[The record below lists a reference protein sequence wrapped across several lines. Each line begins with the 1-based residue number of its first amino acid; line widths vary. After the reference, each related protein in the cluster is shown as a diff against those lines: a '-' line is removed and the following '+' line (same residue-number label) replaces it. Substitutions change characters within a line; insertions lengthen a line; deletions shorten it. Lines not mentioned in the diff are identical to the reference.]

1 MPTSP
6 QNFKVHLRVPR
17 KSLHAHLPNLLAILL
32 LAGLVHNSQAQEVDA
47 RSITEALT
55 SPAQP
60 TTATDIDDDDV
71 SGSFRAMKPDPVK
84 EQCEPRPARFGASD
98 SSGDRAFRNLI
109 ELPVAQINLT
119 VEFDSGQST
128 LTAQGQVQL
137 DEAAKALNG
146 TALTN
151 VSFAVV
157 GHTDRVGTAAANQK
171 LSCDRALSAKAYLV
185 GAGIAPDRLMTL
197 GKGYRELLNRQNPTA
212 AENRRVQFRRLSTTS
227 GTP

>member
-1 MPTSP
+1 MPTPP

-17 KSLHAHLPNLLAILL
+17 KSLHAHLPNLLATLL
-32 LAGLVHNSQAQEVDA
+32 LAALAQNSQAQAVDA

-55 SPAQP
+55 SSAQP
-60 TTATDIDDDDV
+60 TTATDIDDADV

-84 EQCEPRPARFGASD
+84 EQCEPRPTRFGADD
-98 SSGDRAFRNLI
+98 SSGDRTFRNLV

-119 VEFDSGQST
+119 LEFEFAQAT
-128 LTAQGQVQL
+128 LTAKDMAQL
-137 DEAAKALNG
+137 DEATKALNG
-146 TALTN
+146 PALAN

-212 AENRRVQFRRLSTTS
+212 AENRRVQFRRLSATS
-227 GTP
+227 ATP

>member
-1 MPTSP
+1 MPTPP
-6 QNFKVHLRVPR
+6 QNLKAHIPVAR
-17 KSLHAHLPNLLAILL
+17 KSLYAHLPNLLATLL
-32 LAGLVHNSQAQEVDA
+32 LAALAHNSQAQVVDA
-47 RSITEALT
+47 RSITAALT
-55 SPAQP
+55 SSAQP
-60 TTATDIDDDDV
+60 SPATDIDDDDA
-71 SGSFRAMKPDPVK
+71 SGGFKAMKPDPVK
-84 EQCEPRPARFGASD
+84 EQCEPRPTRFGASD

-119 VEFDSGQST
+119 VEFEFAQST
-128 LTAQGQVQL
+128 LTAQGKSQL

-146 TALTN
+146 TALAN

-185 GAGIAPDRLMTL
+185 GVGIHPDRLMTL

-227 GTP
+227 TTP

>member
-32 LAGLVHNSQAQEVDA
+32 LAGLAHNSQAQEVDA
-47 RSITEALT
+47 RRITEALT

-84 EQCEPRPARFGASD
+84 EQCEPRPASFGASD

-128 LTAQGQVQL
+128 LTAQGKVQL

-146 TALTN
+146 TALAN

-185 GAGIAPDRLMTL
+185 GSGIAPDRLMTL